1 MKQAKAHFGDTEL
14 QQVGQGRVS
23 HKNIMQF
30 DGCIKLKSA
39 VLALIVFY
47 LDLGKY
53 MFIKYQRISRDRYNQ
68 TTRTPREGDGYN
80 TRKNM
85 QMISQLERHHANSLH
100 SCLTLC
106 DPWTV
111 AHQAPLSLGF
121 SRQEYWSGLS
131 FPPPGNLSN
140 PGVEPASLASPA
152 LASGFFTSSTTQEA
166 QKSIRWM
173 HNVMKGKIVLTNRSL
188 LCFKLTLALQ
198 PQYSYSAQ
206 PAAVFYAEE
215 QVRRPPNLSPH
226 ICKRCQSN

>member
-121 SRQEYWSGLS
+121 SRQEYRSGLPYP
-131 FPPPGNLSN
+131 FPGDLP
-140 PGVEPASLASPA
+140 
-152 LASGFFTSSTTQEA
+152 TQGLNT
-166 QKSIRWM
+166 
-173 HNVMKGKIVLTNRSL
+173 HL
-188 LCFKLTLALQ
+188 LCLLHWQVVLYHQCHLGTPYNKQKQIFKNLQ
-198 PQYSYSAQ
+198 NTIQL
-206 PAAVFYAEE
+206 F
-215 QVRRPPNLSPH
+215 
-226 ICKRCQSN
+226 